1 MLDKN
6 FSVTVRK
13 LTDRDLM
20 LEACESTFI
29 GKSNQSLLSIYK
41 SEHSPA
47 RTQLFWI
54 TIKNAPLFA
63 VSHMVRHHIGIEK
76 FQLTMR
82 NDRHGAKDQCP
93 YIADRLVE
101 IIAIPEEY
109 RAEEEVKEMYDLLD
123 ELKYRAGRNALT
135 NLSILVNAQ
144 SLIDMS
150 KVRLCLIASTET
162 RQIFLAIKDVI
173 SREDPELASM
183 MVRKCVYRGG
193 ICGEPKCCGFNNT
206 PTFKEELREYLK
218 NFTKTQ
224 QVGFSIEEL
233 YRSVCKAVRAT
244 QGFDRPG
251 EMIARFITRQV
262 IQKLPN
268 QDDLPTILIL
278 ECIIYVSSKHYFNEI
293 ADYFNQYL
301 HNN

>member
-101 IIAIPEEY
+101 I
-109 RAEEEVKEMYDLLD
+109 RGTQS
-123 ELKYRAGRNALT
+123 GRRG
-135 NLSILVNAQ
+135 Q
-144 SLIDMS
+144 RD
-150 KVRLCLIASTET
+150 VRP
-162 RQIFLAIKDVI
+162 F
-173 SREDPELASM
+173 
-183 MVRKCVYRGG
+183 G
-193 ICGEPKCCGFNNT
+193 
-206 PTFKEELREYLK
+206 
-218 NFTKTQ
+218 
-224 QVGFSIEEL
+224 
-233 YRSVCKAVRAT
+233 
-244 QGFDRPG
+244 
-251 EMIARFITRQV
+251 
-262 IQKLPN
+262 
-268 QDDLPTILIL
+268 
-278 ECIIYVSSKHYFNEI
+278 
-293 ADYFNQYL
+293 
-301 HNN
+301 

>member
-101 IIAIPEEY
+101 IIAIPEEH

-135 NLSILVNAQ
+135 NLSI
-144 SLIDMS
+144 
-150 KVRLCLIASTET
+150 
-162 RQIFLAIKDVI
+162 LAIKDVI

-206 PTFKEELREYLK
+206 PTFREELRDYLK

-224 QVGFSIEEL
+224 QGNNAIEPK
-233 YRSVCKAVRAT
+233 S
-244 QGFDRPG
+244 DR
-251 EMIARFITRQV
+251 
-262 IQKLPN
+262 N
-268 QDDLPTILIL
+268 
-278 ECIIYVSSKHYFNEI
+278 
-293 ADYFNQYL
+293 
-301 HNN
+301 

>member
-82 NDRHGAKDQCP
+82 NDRPAGSFLLRWLLPEKELRLELLFLANAL
-93 YIADRLVE
+93 IAILG
-101 IIAIPEEY
+101 IIATVNGRTAVKGID
-109 RAEEEVKEMYDLLD
+109 EVDWGAL
-123 ELKYRAGRNALT
+123 AGL
-135 NLSILVNAQ
+135 
-144 SLIDMS
+144 
-150 KVRLCLIASTET
+150 
-162 RQIFLAIKDVI
+162 
-173 SREDPELASM
+173 
-183 MVRKCVYRGG
+183 
-193 ICGEPKCCGFNNT
+193 
-206 PTFKEELREYLK
+206 
-218 NFTKTQ
+218 
-224 QVGFSIEEL
+224 
-233 YRSVCKAVRAT
+233 
-244 QGFDRPG
+244 
-251 EMIARFITRQV
+251 
-262 IQKLPN
+262 
-268 QDDLPTILIL
+268 TILFVAGALVGMIL
-278 ECIIYVSSKHYFNEI
+278 RKVKLKRQTN
-293 ADYFNQYL
+293 
-301 HNN
+301 

>member
-101 IIAIPEEY
+101 IIAIPEEH

-123 ELKYRAGRNALT
+123 ELKYRAGRNSLT

-206 PTFKEELREYLK
+206 PTFREELRDYLK

-224 QVGFSIEEL
+224 QGNNAIEPK
-233 YRSVCKAVRAT
+233 S
-244 QGFDRPG
+244 DR
-251 EMIARFITRQV
+251 
-262 IQKLPN
+262 N
-268 QDDLPTILIL
+268 
-278 ECIIYVSSKHYFNEI
+278 
-293 ADYFNQYL
+293 
-301 HNN
+301 